1 MLEEQKNK
9 YYNRDYSQNINNHK
23 LSDIKLTWIF
33 ILYNILTIVFVSIVF
48 FWFYF
53 RFFYFADMIIS
64 DIVTLVLA
72 LFFGG
77 TLVIYGIME
86 AYFSSNTVWG
96 LISRKSD
103 FFRYFEKKIIFTNIP
118 RILIIW
124 FSYGNSK
131 TSLLFIGLPIAW
143 DIMWILYFINSRKI
157 KDYFDGNNYLRG
169 SIYSGIVGIVKIY
182 LEE

>member
-9 YYNRDYSQNINNHK
+9 HYNRDYSQNINNHK

-33 ILYNILTIVFVSIVF
+33 ILYNILTIAFVSIVF

-53 RFFYFADMIIS
+53 RFFELADMITS
-64 DIVTLVLA
+64 DIGILVLA

-77 TLVIYGIME
+77 PLVIYGIME
-86 AYFSSNTVWG
+86 VYFSSNIVWG
-96 LISRKSD
+96 LISRKSN

-118 RILIIW
+118 RILIVGFI
-124 FSYGNSK
+124 YMNSK
-131 TSLLFIGLPIAW
+131 KVLLFIGLPIAW
-143 DIMWILYFINSRKI
+143 DIIWILYFINSRKI